1 MRYDR
6 VTGSCDDGTPG
17 GVAIAG
23 GAARLGVPEQ
33 MSWAQIRTYPHD
45 LKLSDLERL
54 SFRSNASDAGVVYMK
69 ITTEG
74 HGSVLFSPNTQ
85 PGGEQGL
92 GTWATHDVLDG
103 TVRFNDDEGESSDVS
118 WSTMLNRAGERQVQD
133 VRFTAG
139 CANPV
144 GEGGALVQVDD
155 LTINDEVI
163 AFN

>member
-1 MRYDR
+1 
-6 VTGSCDDGTPG
+6 
-17 GVAIAG
+17 
-23 GAARLGVPEQ
+23 

-45 LKLSDLERL
+45 LKLSELERL
-54 SFRSNASDAGVVYMK
+54 SFRSKASDAGVVYMK

-92 GTWATHDVLDG
+92 NTWAKHDVLDG
-103 TVRFNDDEGESSDVS
+103 TVRFDDDKGESPDVS
-118 WSTMLNRAGERQVQD
+118 WSDAVDLADNAQVKD

-144 GEGGALVQVDD
+144 GDGALVQVDD

-163 AFN
+163 DFN